1 MNFKINDKGVAEGF
15 CLVKSCEKRVSAKGG
30 AYLDITLADKTGEIN
45 GKIWD
50 YDEEAFGVYE
60 AGDLVKVRGLV
71 SKYNGVDQIKIDRI
85 RKAMEMDGVSPADF
99 VEQAA
104 YDGNVMYD
112 ELISVAN
119 AFENADLKA
128 IVIEIYKENKDKLLY
143 WPAAF
148 KLHHAIRCGLLMH
161 VLSIVRLCEK
171 VCEIYPSINKD
182 LLIAGAMLHDIGK
195 IYEYDV
201 NSVGTA
207 NGYTV
212 EGNLIGHLVKGAII
226 IEKTAEKLGIGGEV
240 PMLLQHMMIS
250 HHGEPDFGAAVRPSF
265 IEAEILSSLDTLD
278 AKIYEMAEAVSSVET
293 GDFSGKLWALD
304 NRKLYNHGMNKVETT
319 AKLFEE

>member
-1 MNFKINDKGVAEGF
+1 MNFKVNDKGVAEGF
-15 CLVKSCEKRVSAKGG
+15 CLVKSSEKRVSAKGG
-30 AYLDITLADKTGEIN
+30 AYLDITLSDNSGEIN

-50 YDEEAFGVYE
+50 YDEAAFGVYE
-60 AGDLVKVRGLV
+60 PGDLVKVRGLV

-99 VEQAA
+99 APQAT
-104 YDGNVMYD
+104 YDGNLMYD
-112 ELISVAN
+112 ELVSIAN
-119 AFENADLKA
+119 NFENSDLKA
-128 IVIEIYKENKDKLLY
+128 IVLEIYKENKDKLLY

-161 VLSIVRLCEK
+161 ILSIVRLCER
-171 VCEIYPSINKD
+171 VCDVYPSINKD

-195 IYEYDV
+195 LSEYDV

-207 NGYTV
+207 NGYTT

-226 IEKTAEKLGIGGEV
+226 IEKTAEKLGISGEV

-250 HHGEPDFGAAVRPSF
+250 HHGDPEFGAAVRPSF
-265 IEAEILSSLDTLD
+265 IEAEILSSLDSLD
-278 AKIYEMAEAVSSVET
+278 AKIYEMEEAVCATET

-304 NRKLYNHGMNKVETT
+304 NRKLYNHGMTNVSTD
-319 AKLFEE
+319 AKLF